1 MEIYGDHGGHGR
13 ISGEMGLL
21 WAPLRH
27 GETNFEVFFWGTCPI
42 KEPIVV
48 I

>member
-27 GETNFEVFFWGTCPI
+27 GETNFEVFFGGH
-42 KEPIVV
+42 VL
-48 I
+48 

>member
-1 MEIYGDHGGHGR
+1 MEIMEGMAENLGR
-13 ISGEMGLL
+13 WVK

-27 GETNFEVFFWGTCPI
+27 GETNFEFFFWGTCPI